1 MRNLIRKV
9 LREEFTRVSLTPEE
23 KVKIKEI
30 TRKFITMVNDKRFAG
45 GTNEKYVIEYDLGN
59 LKKIIQT
66 TDYDKLQHQ
75 NDGWKKVDSAA
86 KQLSNL
92 RGTNIIFDRKDNCFK
107 TSSGKALCTFHLVSK
122 TEHGEQNPHFYN
134 RNLKVFINYKTGEI
148 FNDLNKFK
156 PNSDYIGIWDFT
168 GGNIY
173 LPINTLRK
181 VKEKDLNIDIFSI
194 LFHEFTHAK
203 DPNTWLDDLTYKTPE
218 QIKKGAKGSY
228 ASNPREIQTMCNNL
242 LEILGYYFERTW
254 RGDTDGGGINLN
266 LTKDEVIKTFIPTIS
281 EVRDFINGKR
291 ENLSEMVIK
300 QLSGTNKTTTFIKK
314 VVEFI
319 SEIKKE
325 APDKMKFVQEW
336 MKDDMTKLIET
347 YNKKVTEINKNK
359 SESEKIPLVNVSR

>member
-1 MRNLIRKV
+1 MKFIKLF
-9 LREEFTRVSLTPEE
+9 EEFTRVSLTSEE

-30 TRKFITMVNDKRFAG
+30 VRRTISIVNDKRFAG
-45 GTNEKYVIEYDLGN
+45 GVNENYTVEYDLGN

-66 TDYDKLQHQ
+66 TDYDKAQHQ
-75 NDGWKKVDSAA
+75 NDGWKKVDSVA
-86 KQLSNL
+86 KQLSKL

-107 TSSGKALCTFHLVSK
+107 TSSGKALCTFNLVSK
-122 TEHGEQNPHFYN
+122 IEHSDQNPQFNN
-134 RNLKVFINYKTGEI
+134 RKTKVFINYKTGEI

-156 PNSDYIGIWDFT
+156 PNSDYIKIWDFT

-173 LPINTLRK
+173 LPIDTFRK
-181 VKEKDLNIDIFSI
+181 VKEKDLNIDIFSVV
-194 LFHEFTHAK
+194 FHEFTHAK
-203 DPNTWLDDLTYKTPE
+203 DPNVWLDDPTYKTPG
-218 QIKKGAKGSY
+218 QIKAGAKGSY

-254 RGDTDGGGINLN
+254 RGDTDGGGINSN
-266 LTKDEVIKTFIPTIS
+266 LTKDEVIKIFIPTIS

-291 ENLSEMVIK
+291 DDLSEMAIK
-300 QLSGTNKTTTFIKK
+300 QLSGTNKTTKFIKI
-314 VVEFI
+314 VVGFI